1 MLNGIGSLQS
11 WVLFL
16 LGVASFIVQIVALV
30 DCSRGR
36 AAWFVA
42 AGKMT
47 KKRWLIILAVAVAIG
62 FVSFNAN
69 ALGFLNIV
77 AFVAASVYLVDV
89 RPALRRVSG
98 GQGGGSGPGGP
109 W

>member
-1 MLNGIGSLQS
+1 MLNGIGSLQN

-30 DCSRGR
+30 DCARGR
-36 AAWFVA
+36 PAWFVA

-47 KKRWLIILAVAVAIG
+47 KKRWTIILAVAVAIG
-62 FVSFNAN
+62 FVSFNGN
-69 ALGFLNIV
+69 ALGFLNII
-77 AFVAASVYLVDV
+77 AFVAGAVYLVDV

-98 GQGGGSGPGGP
+98 APGSGSGPAGP